1 MNCPVTI
8 DPNQIRTRLP
18 SGLCYKIISNKL
30 KELEPV
36 LFTVGAP
43 NRHLLLRTSSKA

>member
-8 DPNQIRTRLP
+8 DPNQIGIRLP
-18 SGLCYKIISNKL
+18 SGLCYKIISNKH

-43 NRHLLLRTSSKA
+43 N